1 MAHQG
6 EQLVGRAAELGSLD
20 QALGELAQR
29 RPSAVELVGEPGI
42 GKTRLLAELGA
53 RADERGHTVL
63 SGSASEFE
71 RDLPFWVFVDALDA
85 FVAGLDPR
93 ALASLDDD
101 ARADL
106 AHVLPALSDEAAPAD
121 AGVPQDERHRIHRAV
136 RRLLESLAVKRP
148 LVLLL
153 DDLHWADAG
162 SIELLAAL
170 LRRPPSAPV
179 LTAFALR
186 PRQVPDR
193 LSGPLER
200 AVRDGVLS
208 TVELTALGA
217 DDARQLLG
225 AAATTADADALIEQS
240 GGNPFY
246 LEQLARSA
254 DRGGVAATAGADGP
268 AGSGGL
274 PRTVAASLAAEL
286 SLLPDRS
293 RRLLEGAAIAGDPFE
308 PELAAAAAG
317 ITEPEAVEEL
327 DELFVRDLIRA
338 TDVPRR
344 FRFRHPLVRRAVLEA
359 TPAGWRLGAHERSA
373 DALRARGTSAVAR
386 AHHVEHAGR
395 HGDLAAIAVLREAGE
410 SVIHR
415 SPGSAVRWFGA
426 ALRLLPDGAPVPDR
440 VALLGGLAGAQAATG
455 HFLAAR
461 TAMLECV
468 ELLPRDQPAGRVPL
482 IAASAGLEHL
492 VGRHDE
498 AHARLRAAIE
508 ELPDT
513 PSREGAELA
522 LEMAIDGVFRH
533 EHEQMRDW
541 AARALDQAR
550 AFGDRPLM
558 AAAASNLALAHAFLC
573 AIDEAEKACSVA
585 AELVASM
592 SDDGLLARPTAA
604 GNLAAAE
611 FYLDRF
617 DDASFHGERALAV
630 GRAAGRGAVFALLN
644 PVVGNIRLIRGD
656 LAGAAELFDAAV
668 EMSRV
673 QANDQMLA
681 WNLVNRSLTATA
693 AGDVDTA
700 LATAEEMAT
709 VPRALAEGLPA
720 AWAGIALGAALL
732 LGRRAGASRRH
743 ARGQRGRRRAAV
755 DPRDLPGH
763 RPGAADALPAR
774 GRPRRRGGARR
785 GVRRVLRRDRR
796 AGHRRRRWPTGP
808 RPPSRWTP
816 ASTRPPP
823 SARWRRRRR
832 PKAAARSSRGRSRAC
847 SPLARWPKR
856 GDAARRRRSS
866 SGPRPPSRRAAPWP
880 GATRPSASCAASVTA
895 ARPAGLDGTGTGDG
909 AGIAAL
915 TEREREVARLIVDRR
930 TNPQIA
936 AALFLSPKTVETH
949 VRNLFH
955 KLGVSSRVD
964 VARVVE
970 RAERDAA
977 PR

>member
-1 MAHQG
+1 MAHEG

-93 ALASLDDD
+93 ALGALDAD

-106 AHVLPALSDEAAPAD
+106 SHVLPALTTHAAPAG
-121 AGVPQDERHRIHRAV
+121 ASVPQDERHRIHRAV
-136 RRLLESLAVKRP
+136 RRLLESLALKRP

-153 DDLHWADAG
+153 DDLHWADGG

-186 PRQVPDR
+186 PRQVPGR

-208 TVELTALGA
+208 TVELTALSA

-225 AAATTADADALIEQS
+225 AAVATADADALIEQS

-254 DRGGVAATAGADGP
+254 DRGGIAAPGGSDGP
-268 AGSGGL
+268 SGPGGL

-286 SLLPDRS
+286 SVLPDRS

-317 ITEPEAVEEL
+317 ITEAEAVEEL
-327 DELFVRDLIRA
+327 DELFARDLIRS

-373 DALRARGTSAVAR
+373 DALRARGTSAVGR

-410 SVIHR
+410 SVVQR
-415 SPGSAVRWFGA
+415 SPGSAARWFQA
-426 ALRLLPDGAPVPDR
+426 ALRLLPDGAPAQDR
-440 VALLGGLAGAQAATG
+440 VALLGGLAGAHAATG
-455 HFLAAR
+455 RFLAAR
-461 TAMLECV
+461 SAMLESL
-468 ELLPRDQPAGRVPL
+468 ELVPGDQRAARVPL
-482 IAASAGLEHL
+482 IAVAAGLEHL

-498 AHARLRAAIE
+498 AHARLLAAIE
-508 ELPDT
+508 ELPAT

-541 AARALDQAR
+541 ASRALSEARAL
-550 AFGDRPLM
+550 GDRPLT

-573 AIDEAEKACSVA
+573 AVDEAEDARSVA
-585 AELVASM
+585 ADLVAAM
-592 SDDGLLARPTAA
+592 SDDELLARPTAA

-644 PVVGNIRLIRGD
+644 PVVGNIRLLRGD

-681 WNLVNRSLTATA
+681 WNLVNRSLAATA
-693 AGDVDTA
+693 AGDVSTA
-700 LATAEEMAT
+700 LSRAEEMAT
-709 VPRALAEGLPA
+709 VPGALEVGLPA
-720 AWAGIALGAALL
+720 AWAGIALAAALL
-732 LGRRAGASRRH
+732 SAGEPGRAVEILVANAGGDELPSIPGIYRATGLELLTRCLLAAGRGDEAARSAACVESFAATVGLGIPNAMAH
-743 ARGQRGRRRAAV
+743 RAAAAV
-755 DPRDLPGH
+755 ALDAGDHATAAEHALASAAAAAGS
-763 RPGAADALPAR
+763 GALVEAALSRMLAARALAEGGDAAAAVAELERAAAAFEAC
-774 GRPRRRGGARR
+774 GAVARR
-785 GVRRVLRRDRR
+785 DAAERELRRL
-796 AGHRRRRWPTGP
+796 GHRRPTRR
-808 RPPSRWTP
+808 
-816 ASTRPPP
+816 TR
-823 SARWRRRRR
+823 
-832 PKAAARSSRGRSRAC
+832 K
-847 SPLARWPKR
+847 
-856 GDAARRRRSS
+856 
-866 SGPRPPSRRAAPWP
+866 
-880 GATRPSASCAASVTA
+880 
-895 ARPAGLDGTGTGDG
+895 GTGTGDG

-915 TEREREVARLIVDRR
+915 TQREREVARLIVDRR

-970 RAERDAA
+970 RADRDAT